1 MARSRIMFMF
11 VPMCRYEGYAGH
23 DRRNSMAAAN
33 GLSSEHALK
42 IAIVCNRTMQSL
54 RCLHGSL
61 FRNIGKAQQQRTPRI
76 DLERVTGKRWEGE
89 AWRSARQTS
98 SVSGMLQVGCSN
110 KCVPPPRC
118 EIAALEPKLADS
130 AFATAARRAA

>member
-76 DLERVTGKRWEGE
+76 DLERVTGKRCEGE
-89 AWRSARQTS
+89 ALALSETDQFSIGNAAGRMQQ
-98 SVSGMLQVGCSN
+98 QV
-110 KCVPPPRC
+110 R
-118 EIAALEPKLADS
+118 ATTAL
-130 AFATAARRAA
+130 